1 MHVHAHLKSI
11 DAANLEFKHI
21 SLSLLPV
28 AIFPIYILYPIN
40 KHYGRQRNKNGR
52 LYNVRVYVL
61 EIDCTQQIYSL
72 HNQNTGL

>member
-11 DAANLEFKHI
+11 DAANLEKHI

-52 LYNVRVYVL
+52 LYKVRVYVL
-61 EIDCTQQIYSL
+61 EIDCTQQI
-72 HNQNTGL
+72 